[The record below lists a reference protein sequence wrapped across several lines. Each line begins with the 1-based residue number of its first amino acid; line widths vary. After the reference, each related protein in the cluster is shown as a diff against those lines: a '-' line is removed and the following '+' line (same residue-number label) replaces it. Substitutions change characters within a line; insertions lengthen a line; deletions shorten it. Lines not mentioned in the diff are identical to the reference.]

1 LPYVRLPTWL
11 DDGLVPLVLG
21 APGRLH
27 AALGRSLRPVHARVR
42 ALRGALR
49 LALHLLRPRAGG
61 PRRASL
67 ARAHASTQ
75 TTVTLPDASSVHV
88 APTPHESGCDG
99 AASMHAHVGV
109 EAHDA
114 GTAAHVYVSAG
125 APPSGGAMPGG

>member
-1 LPYVRLPTWL
+1 VGEEVAV
-11 DDGLVPLVLG
+11 DDEAEPRQAHLLEEGAGLG
-21 APGRLH
+21 AH
-27 AALGRSLRPVHARVR
+27 RP
-42 ALRGALR
+42 
-49 LALHLLRPRAGG
+49 LASDEEHGEDGHGVEEPV
-61 PRRASL
+61 PV
-67 ARAHASTQ
+67 RAHASTQ

-125 APPSGGAMPGG
+125 TPLSGGAMPGG